1 MVGDVLELE
10 RSDCELPNVSWIV
23 PNAKVSEHPQA
34 LVSTGQAYVTTLI
47 NSIMRSPC
55 WGSTAMFLS
64 WDDWGGFY
72 DNVVPPDID
81 ENGYGFRVPGLVIS
95 RPMAVRIP
103 VRTYVKKPGVGE
115 FGKRLR
121 FLPGP
126 AHAVDQDMRLHD
138 GRVYLTLG
146 CNMECSLYAHGH
158 LNLTRGRRHLGL
170 RSVLTTLEP
179 GHATRIA
186 LSLSHANLS
195 AVHRALEQDHSVKA
209 AVEVEAASGAE
220 RRTYSVEVRLS
231 WR

>member
-1 MVGDVLELE
+1 MELARAPLRSLGVVGDVLELE

-103 VRTYVKKPGVGE
+103 VRTYVKK
-115 FGKRLR
+115 R
-121 FLPGP
+121 
-126 AHAVDQDMRLHD
+126 
-138 GRVYLTLG
+138 
-146 CNMECSLYAHGH
+146 
-158 LNLTRGRRHLGL
+158 RGWGIWKATSISARPRARR
-170 RSVLTTLEP
+170 
-179 GHATRIA
+179 
-186 LSLSHANLS
+186 
-195 AVHRALEQDHSVKA
+195 
-209 AVEVEAASGAE
+209 
-220 RRTYSVEVRLS
+220 
-231 WR
+231 